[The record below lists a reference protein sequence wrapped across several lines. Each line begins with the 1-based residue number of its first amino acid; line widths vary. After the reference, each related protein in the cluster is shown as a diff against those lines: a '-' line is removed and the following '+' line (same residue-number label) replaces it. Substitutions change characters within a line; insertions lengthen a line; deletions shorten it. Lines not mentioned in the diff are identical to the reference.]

1 MTEAMLERVQLE
13 AGDRVLELACGPGGV
28 GLAAASRVGP
38 EGEAVLTD
46 VAVEM
51 TQIAAKRAEDAGLR
65 NVTTRQMDIESI
77 DEADAS
83 YDAVLSRAGIMF
95 ATDPAHA
102 LEGIARVLRPGG
114 RAALAVWGPR
124 GENPWLGLLM
134 DSVSAQLGAPVPPPG
149 IPGPFALGDAEKL
162 GSLLREADFSDVQV
176 EEVEV
181 PMEVGSFDEWWT
193 RTVALA
199 GPLAK
204 IIENMPEEGMAAV
217 RDRARVSTAAFET
230 SDGLRFPGLGLLAS
244 GRR

>member
-1 MTEAMLERVQLE
+1 
-13 AGDRVLELACGPGGV
+13 
-28 GLAAASRVGP
+28 
-38 EGEAVLTD
+38 
-46 VAVEM
+46 
-51 TQIAAKRAEDAGLR
+51 
-65 NVTTRQMDIESI
+65 
-77 DEADAS
+77 
-83 YDAVLSRAGIMF
+83 
-95 ATDPAHA
+95 
-102 LEGIARVLRPGG
+102 
-114 RAALAVWGPR
+114 
-124 GENPWLGLLM
+124 M

-181 PMEVGSFDEWWT
+181 PMEVESFDEWWT

-230 SDGLRFPGLGLLAS
+230 SDGLRFPGLALLAS